1 MSQFP
6 EPPNRIILTPA
17 QVKSRKARNLAIGLA
32 IGFLVVLFYYVTIA
46 KLGGAVLRQ
55 AG

>member
-1 MSQFP
+1 MSHLP
-6 EPPNRIILTPA
+6 EPPKRIILTA
-17 QVKSRKARNLAIGLA
+17 EQVKSRKARSLAIGLA

-46 KLGGAVLRQ
+46 KLGGAVLHQ